1 MTILTLYRRGPHWH
15 CHSSTELLRHL
26 GLDRGPA
33 GVPDSASAEEA
44 RRAVERCNPKCVVRI
59 EENGS

>member
-1 MTILTLYRRGPHWH
+1 MTLLTLYRNRGQWC
-15 CHSSTELLRHL
+15 CHSSSDILRRL

-44 RRAVERCNPKCVVRI
+44 KRAVERCNPKCVV
-59 EENGS
+59 